1 MRRFEYVRPTDVEEA
16 VRFLAEHADDAL
28 VMGGGTAAVVLM
40 SMGVLRPRYLVDLG
54 GIAEFHVTRVV
65 DGGGLHLGAL
75 TTVRTLER
83 DPGIRRSY
91 GVLAEAASQVANVRV
106 RNMATVG
113 GAVCYGEPQTD
124 VPPALIALGA
134 TATLARA
141 GGTRSV
147 ELGRFF
153 RGPYETALEPGELLT
168 AVSLPAP
175 EPGSAGCHVKLTI
188 GPPENKPVAN
198 ASVLVRL
205 EAPAGR
211 CVDARIVMGAV
222 GPVPV
227 AAEAA
232 ASRLLGEPPDDRL
245 IAEVAAEASEQTD
258 PQDDLR
264 GPAWYK
270 RRMMRVLVEKALRC
284 ALQQARAGPE
294 WA

>member
-1 MRRFEYVRPTDVEEA
+1 MRRFEYVRPAGVQEA
-16 VRFLAEHADDAL
+16 VRFLGEHPDDAL

-54 GIAEFHVTRVV
+54 GIAELEGARAL

-83 DPGIRRSY
+83 DPGIRRAY
-91 GVLAEAASQVANVRV
+91 GLLADAASQVANVRV

-113 GAVCYGEPQTD
+113 GSVCYGEPQTD

-134 TATLARA
+134 TATLART

-168 AVSLPAP
+168 GVSLPAP
-175 EPGSAGCHVKLTI
+175 EPGSAGCHMKLTI
-188 GPPENKPVAN
+188 GPPESKPVAN

-205 EAPAGR
+205 EAGR

-222 GPVPV
+222 GPVPA

-232 ASRLLGEPPDDRL
+232 ASRLLGEPPHDGL
-245 IAEVAAEASEQTD
+245 IAEVAAEASEGTD
-258 PQDDLR
+258 PRDDLR

-284 ALQQARAGPE
+284 ALQHAKTERERA
-294 WA
+294 